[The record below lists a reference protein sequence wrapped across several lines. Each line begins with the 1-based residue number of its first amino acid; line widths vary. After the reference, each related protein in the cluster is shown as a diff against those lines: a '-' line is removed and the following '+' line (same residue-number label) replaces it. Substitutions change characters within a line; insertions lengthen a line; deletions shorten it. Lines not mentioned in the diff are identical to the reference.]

1 MLLQLTG
8 VRNQGYSTR
17 SNQGCAAWV
26 KHTRHPTRRSC
37 KVSTSE
43 TYNQCNL
50 YGTST
55 FGILLALQPWR
66 SVNS

>member
-55 FGILLALQPWR
+55 SVYCWHCSLDDR
-66 SVNS
+66 STV